1 MRSSRS
7 LKLVMLGL
15 LVFAAGCGAKLD
27 PFFGPQLSAADRAI
41 EGARQKGAD
50 KNCPERFQALVKLRD
65 DAEKTY
71 LACDYLKAKEM
82 TQQVVSQANALDC
95 PPKVAATPM
104 PAPAP
109 APAPGPVDSD
119 GDGVLDPQDRC
130 PGTPKGAKVDARGC
144 WVLSGL
150 LFDTDKSTIKPQ
162 YRQELDDAAEVLKN
176 NPGVRLEI
184 QGHAD
189 SRASDAYN
197 QRLSERRAN
206 AVKAYF
212 ESKGIAASRLTA
224 VGFGE
229 SKPIAPNTTPEGM
242 TQNRRVELNPLY

>member
-1 MRSSRS
+1 MTYSGA
-7 LKLVMLGL
+7 LKPVMLGL
-15 LVFAAGCGAKLD
+15 LIFAAGCGARLD
-27 PFFGPQLSAADRAI
+27 PLFGPQLNAADRAI
-41 EGARQKGAD
+41 AGARQKGAD
-50 KNCPERFQALVKLRD
+50 RNCPEKFQGLVKLRD

-71 LACDYLKAKEM
+71 LACKYHEARGM
-82 TQQVVSQANALDC
+82 TQQVVSQANALNC
-95 PPKVAATPM
+95 PPQVAAAPM

-109 APAPGPVDSD
+109 APAPAVEDSD
-119 GDGVLDPQDRC
+119 GDGVPDSRDQC

-150 LFDTDKSTIKPQ
+150 LFDTDKSDIKPQ
-162 YRQELDDAAEVLKN
+162 YVQILDEAAEVLRN

-229 SKPIAPNTTPEGM
+229 SKPVAPNTTPEGM